1 MFSLEE
7 DILQG
12 VLGDCDACPSARQL
26 AESFE
31 VNPSTAAKALEVLY
45 RRGVLFRRPGAIHGV
60 SIGAQQRI
68 RARRIAD
75 FGTPSMNRN
84 GEHSSP
90 RSGTVSGNFTRF
102 HRDLAYTPGVRS
114 RRLIDLTRQ
123 DNPVEYENAIFGSM
137 QNLMNIREA
146 SLPLRLQELCEPDGV
161 SD

>member
-1 MFSLEE
+1 MVIENWIPWIDGEFHTMSFLGTRYVLLPLGSLRYDPDGPE
-7 DILQG
+7 
-12 VLGDCDACPSARQL
+12 
-26 AESFE
+26 AEPLVDGLRHQSNF
-31 VNPSTAAKALEVLY
+31 
-45 RRGVLFRRPGAIHGV
+45 GRPV
-60 SIGAQQRI
+60 
-68 RARRIAD
+68 AD
-75 FGTPSMNRN
+75 FGTPSMNRK

-90 RSGTVSGNFTRF
+90 RSATVSGNFTRF

>member
-1 MFSLEE
+1 MGARESRIPKYRSIVFSLEE

-75 FGTPSMNRN
+75 FERN
-84 GEHSSP
+84 FIRPFLEEA
-90 RSGTVSGNFTRF
+90 TRLGIAHVELLF
-102 HRDLAYTPGVRS
+102 LLGSRQCEEPGLS
-114 RRLIDLTRQ
+114 
-123 DNPVEYENAIFGSM
+123 
-137 QNLMNIREA
+137 
-146 SLPLRLQELCEPDGV
+146 
-161 SD
+161 